1 MEPVWFF
8 AVIFGAVTLWK
19 WFEHRER
26 LAAAQAGSSELVQ
39 RVARLEQAVAEMR
52 ELVCD
57 TIVAEHDEAAFRR
70 LGEQAEQL
78 TRSVDA

>member
-8 AVIFGAVTLWK
+8 AVIFGAITIWK

-26 LAAAQAGSSELVQ
+26 LATAQAGSGELAQ
-39 RVARLEQAVAEMR
+39 RVARLEQAVTEMR

-57 TIVAEHDEAAFRR
+57 TIVADHDQAAYRR
-70 LGEQAEQL
+70 LGEQAEQIAR
-78 TRSVDA
+78 TVDA